1 VEEPFLF
8 HPAALH
14 TRTSSPLHQASAD
27 RAGVRERPVRR
38 GLLRWRLRER
48 SVRRGLLRERPVR
61 RGLLRWRPVRRGLLR
76 WRLLAS
82 QTALV
87 SRALRNCTNL
97 NRNLLSTNCTQDL
110 KHLQSGKPTD
120 TSTIHP
126 TG

>member
-38 GLLRWRLRER
+38 GLLRWRP
-48 SVRRGLLRERPVR
+48 VRRGLLRERT
-61 RGLLRWRPVRRGLLR
+61 VRRGLLR

-87 SRALRNCTNL
+87 SRALRNCARL

-110 KHLQSGKPTD
+110 KPLQSGKPTD
-120 TSTIHP
+120 ASTIHP

>member
-27 RAGVRERPVRR
+27 RAGVRERSVRR

-48 SVRRGLLRERPVR
+48 PVRRGLLRERPVR
-61 RGLLRWRPVRRGLLR
+61 RGLLRWRLLI
-76 WRLLAS
+76 S

-110 KHLQSGKPTD
+110 KPLQSGKPTD

>member
-14 TRTSSPLHQASAD
+14 TRTSRPLHQASAD

-48 SVRRGLLRERPVR
+48 
-61 RGLLRWRPVRRGLLR
+61 PVRRGLLR

-82 QTALV
+82 QMALV
-87 SRALRNCTNL
+87 SRALRNCTRL

-110 KHLQSGKPTD
+110 KPLQSGKPTD
-120 TSTIHP
+120 ASTIHP